1 MTDTNHHVLTGKV
14 DITSNLLVGSS
25 HLFVDTNN
33 NRVGLVTTNPDAGL
47 HVNSNAYVNTDLR
60 VGSQIEINA
69 TAGHIKAGSFEGDG
83 SLLEN
88 TPPGPAATIDG
99 VSATTGPEGTNA
111 SATNSGTSSAAVF
124 DFVIPRGD
132 TGPTGPTGLT
142 GSTGPTG
149 PTGPTGGT
157 GLTGVQGPTGPTGL
171 TGDTGPTGPPG
182 PTGLTGVQG
191 PIGNTGIDG
200 PTGPNGPPGLTG
212 VTGSPGPSGPPGPP
226 GPASTVPG
234 PPGAASTVAGP
245 PGTNYFTLSGSN
257 IYRSTGNVGIGTT
270 SPGATLDVA
279 AQHGSI
285 SLPMVHFRANR
296 DSASN
301 GDGNVLKLENSGNRS
316 DVELLECVSSGNTRF
331 VVKANGKV
339 GVGTVS
345 PNNPLDVQFTG
356 DSGIRA
362 KNTGT
367 STGDHASVYIDAG
380 SGYGYLRFQH
390 SGTDKF
396 WIQSTP
402 TGDLAFRPNGTS
414 HVFDINNSGYTRVSA
429 GDSASYVQ
437 TDHGGSIWRNYGT
450 TLGAGIHF
458 TDNAIIPADHNGTN
472 HHTNAVDLGATSYKW
487 RNLYVHNYAH
497 VGSQI
502 YTYELDLRRQRRVSS
517 YGTYLE
523 WPNNGHHIDC
533 YRSGA
538 SHVFHINHYA
548 QQTVYLNRS
557 GYSDRRI
564 KEDIKDID
572 DVSALNI
579 LRKIKPKTYKYKL
592 QPNKGTVYGF
602 IAQDVR
608 EVLPYA
614 TNLTKLSAPFDREDF
629 VDANILEDGTVE
641 LVSPCEQIEVGKNA
655 HFYYETSISTRDF
668 TVLEILSP
676 TRFKVE
682 VDSIDKEWTGQ
693 TKLVGK
699 EVDDFH
705 GIDKDAIFTVAT
717 AALQE
722 VDRQLQSEKNKV
734 ATMELLVA
742 SLVKRVGDLEN
753 NVETLGKLL
762 EEERNKFQVYVIQY
776 SYKMM
781 QTFKHE
787 MEEHI
792 TRACVRISNMIT
804 PKYDE

>member
-33 NRVGLVTTNPDAGL
+33 NRVGLITTNPDAGL

-69 TAGHIKAGSFEGDG
+69 TAGRVKAGSFEGDG
-83 SLLEN
+83 SLLQN
-88 TPPGPAATIDG
+88 TPPGADGAAATIAVG
-99 VSATTGPEGTNA
+99 TTTTGLAGTDA
-111 SATNSGTSSAAVF
+111 SVTNSGTSSAAVF

-132 TGPTGPTGLT
+132 A
-142 GSTGPTG
+142 
-149 PTGPTGGT
+149 GT
-157 GLTGVQGPTGPTGL
+157 NGTNGTNGNDGANGEDGAAATIAVGTT
-171 TGDTGPTGPPG
+171 TPG
-182 PTGLTGVQG
+182 PVGTTTASVTNSGTSSAAVFDFVIPRGEQG
-191 PIGNTGIDG
+191 TPGT
-200 PTGPNGPPGLTG
+200 NGTH
-212 VTGSPGPSGPPGPP
+212 
-226 GPASTVPG
+226 
-234 PPGAASTVAGP
+234 
-245 PGTNYFTLSGSN
+245 GTNYFTLSGSN
-257 IYRSTGNVGIGTT
+257 IYRTTGNVGIGTT
-270 SPGATLDVA
+270 SPDY
-279 AQHGSI
+279 
-285 SLPMVHFRANR
+285 
-296 DSASN
+296 
-301 GDGNVLKLENSGNRS
+301 
-316 DVELLECVSSGNTRF
+316 
-331 VVKANGKV
+331 
-339 GVGTVS
+339 
-345 PNNPLDVQFTG
+345 PLDVQYNS
-356 DSGIRA
+356 DSGIRS
-362 KNTGT
+362 KGTG
-367 STGDHASVYIDAG
+367 SNHASVYIDAG
-380 SGYGYLRFQH
+380 SGNGYLRFQH

-402 TGDLAFRPNGTS
+402 TGDLAFRPNGSS

-429 GDSASYVQ
+429 GDSVSYVQ

-450 TLGAGIHF
+450 TLGAGLHF
-458 TDNAIIPADHNGTN
+458 TDNAVIPADHNGTN
-472 HHTNAVDLGATSYKW
+472 HHTNVVDLGASSYKW

-502 YTYELDLRRQRRVSS
+502 YTYELDLRRQRHVSG

-533 YRSGA
+533 YRHGHGA
-538 SHVFHINHYA
+538 HDFHINYYA
-548 QQTVYLNRS
+548 QRTVYLNRS

-614 TNLTKLSAPFDREDF
+614 TNLTKLSAPFNREDF

-641 LVSPCEQIEVGKNA
+641 LISPCEQIEVGKNA

-682 VDSIDKEWTGQ
+682 VDSIDKEWIGQ
-693 TKLVGK
+693 AKLVGK

-722 VDRQLQSEKNKV
+722 VDRQLQTTKEELQTEKKKT

-742 SLVKRVGDLEN
+742 SLLKRVGDLEN
-753 NVETLGKLL
+753 L
-762 EEERNKFQVYVIQY
+762 VI
-776 SYKMM
+776 
-781 QTFKHE
+781 
-787 MEEHI
+787 
-792 TRACVRISNMIT
+792 
-804 PKYDE
+804 

>member
-1 MTDTNHHVLTGKV
+1 MSDPL
-14 DITSNLLVGSS
+14 
-25 HLFVDTNN
+25 LFVDTSESN
-33 NRVGLVTTNPDAGL
+33 VTITGNL
-47 HVNSNAYVNTDLR
+47 HV
-60 VGSQIEINA
+60 
-69 TAGHIKAGSFEGDG
+69 
-83 SLLEN
+83 
-88 TPPGPAATIDG
+88 
-99 VSATTGPEGTNA
+99 TNH
-111 SATNSGTSSAAVF
+111 
-124 DFVIPRGD
+124 
-132 TGPTGPTGLT
+132 
-142 GSTGPTG
+142 
-149 PTGPTGGT
+149 
-157 GLTGVQGPTGPTGL
+157 
-171 TGDTGPTGPPG
+171 
-182 PTGLTGVQG
+182 
-191 PIGNTGIDG
+191 
-200 PTGPNGPPGLTG
+200 
-212 VTGSPGPSGPPGPP
+212 
-226 GPASTVPG
+226 
-234 PPGAASTVAGP
+234 
-245 PGTNYFTLSGSN
+245 
-257 IYRSTGNVGIGTT
+257 VGIGTT
-270 SPGATLDVA
+270 
-279 AQHGSI
+279 
-285 SLPMVHFRANR
+285 N
-296 DSASN
+296 
-301 GDGNVLKLENSGNRS
+301 
-316 DVELLECVSSGNTRF
+316 
-331 VVKANGKV
+331 
-339 GVGTVS
+339 

-356 DSGIRA
+356 DKGIRA

-380 SGYGYLRFQH
+380 TGYGYVRFQH
-390 SGTDKF
+390 SGADKI

-402 TGDLAFRPNGTS
+402 TGDLAFRPNGGS
-414 HVFDINNSGYTRVSA
+414 HVFDINSSGYTQVSQD
-429 GDSASYVQ
+429 GSSSYVRM
-437 TDHGGSIWRNYGT
+437 DNGGSIWRNYSNGS
-450 TLGAGIHF
+450 GAGIHF
-458 TDNAIIPADHNGTN
+458 TGGAVIPADMNGGN
-472 HHTNAVDLGATSYKW
+472 HGNNSVDLGGSSYKW

-533 YRSGA
+533 YRNGA

-608 EVLPYA
+608 QVLPYA
-614 TNLTKLSAPFDREDF
+614 TNLTKLSAPFNREDF

-682 VDSIDKEWTGQ
+682 VDSIDKEWIGQ
-693 TKLVGK
+693 AKLVGK

-722 VDRQLQSEKNKV
+722 VDRQLQTTKEELQSEKNKV
-734 ATMELLVA
+734 A
-742 SLVKRVGDLEN
+742 SLVNRVGDLEN

-762 EEERNKFQVYVIQY
+762 KEERDRFQVYVTRY
-776 SYKMM
+776 SYQMM
-781 QTFKHE
+781 QTFKQE
-787 MEEHI
+787 MEAHI

-804 PKYDE
+804 HPPEYGE